1 MDIPSLDLPSHILAS
16 DSTEGIL
23 FVGARGN
30 VATEDV
36 LYMLNGTGVDP
47 IACRTADACCWPG
60 IETGIDMDKLL
71 EVHYTCMRICHR
83 LFYSQISLLHFA

>member
-1 MDIPSLDLPSHILAS
+1 M
-16 DSTEGIL
+16 

-36 LYMLNGTGVDP
+36 LFMLNGTGVDP
-47 IACRTADACCWPG
+47 ISCRIADACCWPG

-71 EVHYTCMRICHR
+71 EVHTPTHVCASVIE
-83 LFYSQISLLHFA
+83 FFSSQISSSDTSEGFV